1 MSTIK
6 VNGKEIETPYSLGLR
21 VLNSYLPGDPVLHT
35 RGLSIDLI
43 THNNNLKIEY
53 TAALPRQGAYSEPKK
68 ETIKLTPQDGKYT
81 LTLTIIKD
89 ECTITKYVRGG
100 EKKTQGVRKELDPII
115 RTLEGLIEEP
125 EYKED

>member
-6 VNGKEIETPYSLGLR
+6 VNGEEIETIYSLGLR
-21 VLNSYLPGDPVLHT
+21 VLNSYLAREPVFHT
-35 RGLSIDLI
+35 RGLSIDLT

-68 ETIKLTPQDGKYT
+68 ETIKLTPQNGNYT
-81 LTLTIIKD
+81 LTLTIKRD
-89 ECTITKYVRGG
+89 KCTILKSVRGG
-100 EKKTQGVRKELDPII
+100 ERKIQGVKKELDPII